1 MGKWRNKMQL
11 IHKLHCNFA
20 IKGIKR
26 NGAASVEDSMAI
38 PQNFNRKLT
47 FNPSVLHQ
55 SIESKDWN
63 R

>member
-38 PQNFNRKLT
+38 PQKLQQKI
-47 FNPSVLHQ
+47 N
-55 SIESKDWN
+55 I
-63 R
+63 